1 MSLNIED
8 IMTEIRAD
16 IQEKGLTGDML
27 SFADIPCDANPRNRA
42 EQFDPDQLQKNVSYV
57 SDYFKLVTDNP
68 ISGGGLSR
76 FFKKAIR
83 KMIRFYAQPI
93 AEDQSALNANT
104 AQALQ
109 QLELYIQDTQAQ
121 STVALSKRI
130 EALELQQ
137 RNHRMEIDRLQQ
149 QVNLLSEQL
158 AAVRK
163 EDS

>member
-1 MSLNIED
+1 
-8 IMTEIRAD
+8 
-16 IQEKGLTGDML
+16 
-27 SFADIPCDANPRNRA
+27 
-42 EQFDPDQLQKNVSYV
+42 VSYV